1 MEMLEGNKNIGTGIY
16 ISCIPATKV
25 AEEWLTEYF

>member
-1 MEMLEGNKNIGTGIY
+1 MEIMEGIKNSRPPFC
-16 ISCIPATKV
+16 ISCIPGTKV